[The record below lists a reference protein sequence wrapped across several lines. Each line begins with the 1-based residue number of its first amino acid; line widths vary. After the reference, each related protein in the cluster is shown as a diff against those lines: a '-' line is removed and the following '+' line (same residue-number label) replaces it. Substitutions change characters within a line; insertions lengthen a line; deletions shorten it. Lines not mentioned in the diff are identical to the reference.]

1 MMQMFEDRLP
11 LPVRDAVRHCRSH
24 VVAALLFSALVNI
37 LYLAPTL
44 YMMQV
49 YDRVVPTGGVV
60 TLVILTL
67 VLGAAIATIGV
78 LESLRSRLMVKVSL
92 RLDQRVSRAILARLI
107 ERGHTRQRDP
117 TTAQAMREFDTLRQV
132 ITAPTLVG
140 IFDAPWTP
148 IYVLAAVLIHPLLGL
163 FIIAAGA
170 CLAVLTW
177 MSERG
182 TRGLMTVAHTANAR
196 SAIVQEDIAQQAE
209 LVRALGMGRAMVD
222 RQIVERGDGQAA
234 LAAAQ
239 MATARYAAIAKFMRL
254 FLQSLALGLAAVLA
268 VERQISVGS
277 IIAASVLLSR
287 ALQPVELLIGGW
299 SNLQSANEALKS
311 LKQLFDTDAAAA
323 PATVLPAPLG
333 RITARKVTTRS
344 ADGAAMLLKGV
355 SFDLQAGQMLG
366 IVGASGAGKTTLIR
380 ILAGGIAPEAGQVLL
395 DGADS
400 ILWDAQRLA
409 RYRGYV
415 PQEPGFLTG
424 TVAQNIARFADPNAV
439 DPVSFDRR
447 VIDAAKVAG
456 CHALIL
462 SLPGGY
468 DCPIGRGGLALSAG
482 QRQRIALARAM
493 FDDPP
498 ILLLDEP
505 NAALDAEGEAA
516 LMRALETSR
525 QRGATIVIAAH
536 RTSVL
541 AAADRLLVL
550 NAGSVDCEGPAEEVL
565 AELARRA
572 GGSRGNVVGLKG
584 AVS

>member
-1 MMQMFEDRLP
+1 
-11 LPVRDAVRHCRSH
+11 
-24 VVAALLFSALVNI
+24 
-37 LYLAPTL
+37 
-44 YMMQV
+44 
-49 YDRVVPTGGVV
+49 
-60 TLVILTL
+60 
-67 VLGAAIATIGV
+67 
-78 LESLRSRLMVKVSL
+78 
-92 RLDQRVSRAILARLI
+92 
-107 ERGHTRQRDP
+107 
-117 TTAQAMREFDTLRQV
+117 
-132 ITAPTLVG
+132 
-140 IFDAPWTP
+140 
-148 IYVLAAVLIHPLLGL
+148 
-163 FIIAAGA
+163 
-170 CLAVLTW
+170 
-177 MSERG
+177 
-182 TRGLMTVAHTANAR
+182 
-196 SAIVQEDIAQQAE
+196 
-209 LVRALGMGRAMVD
+209 
-222 RQIVERGDGQAA
+222 
-234 LAAAQ
+234 
-239 MATARYAAIAKFMRL
+239 MRL
-254 FLQSLALGLAAVLA
+254 FLQSLALGLAAILA
-268 VERQISVGS
+268 VQRQISVGS

-333 RITARKVTTRS
+333 RITARKITTRS
-344 ADGAAMLLKGV
+344 GDGAAMLLKGV

-380 ILAGGIAPEAGQVLL
+380 ILAGGIAPESGQVLL